1 MKIESTNNEKD
12 KSRTFV
18 SYNDELFVRMQKNV
32 IREGKTV
39 SLIEWKKQRTGH
51 ILNAKKSAEFE
62 SIFNSIRSN
71 YENKKAYETASQ
83 PFVVAPGVKRT
94 AVVESVKAPIL
105 SKEQLSQV
113 IELVKSSQKLAA
125 VKLYKDF
132 TGAGLYDSKVFIDSI
147 SEDLE
152 NKKTLESLNQK
163 FGSYSNKL
171 SFIKELK
178 KHASTHN
185 SPLYTIKEIKDR
197 MGWGLRE
204 SKMFFDELVR

>member
-71 YENKKAYETASQ
+71 YENKKAYETALN
-83 PFVVAPGVKRT
+83 PFVAAPGVTRS
-94 AVVESVKAPIL
+94 AIVASVKAPIL
-105 SKEQLSQV
+105 SKDKMTQV
-113 IELVKSSQKLAA
+113 LDLVTNNQKLAA

-132 TGAGLYDSKVFIDSI
+132 TGAGLKDSKDFVDSI
-147 SEDLE
+147 SEDLN
-152 NKKTLESLNQK
+152 NKTILSDLNQSFRSFEEKTK
-163 FGSYSNKL
+163 FVQ
-171 SFIKELK
+171 ELK
-178 KHASTHN
+178 KHSSIHN
-185 SPLYTIKEIKDR
+185 SPLYIVKEIKDK
-197 MGWGLRE
+197 MGWGLKE
-204 SKMFFDELVR
+204 SKMFFDEYVK